1 MRRHQTRDQHRQT
14 VITTVTTWLNS
25 HTADPPTQWQTCG
38 LPISMSD
45 IRQWFAGETT
55 SRETVRRWYSGDPT
69 RLDIDHIYQTWL
81 AGKIR
86 DDTITPID
94 NMKGTITV

>member
-1 MRRHQTRDQHRQT
+1 MVRR
-14 VITTVTTWLNS
+14 
-25 HTADPPTQWQTCG
+25 
-38 LPISMSD
+38 
-45 IRQWFAGETT
+45 ETT

-69 RLDIDHIYQTWL
+69 RLDIDHIYQTWF